1 MLDNTVEKLQFSV
14 LKHPKMLESG
24 QGFLLRLAVS
34 NGRFELGKLAQA
46 IDYKY
51 KPSSF
56 ILGGSDFNN
65 FLNALSAHTDLTGDD
80 LNEKFSKSINL
91 TGDSLAIT
99 DIRLPTP
106 KICPDC
112 MENED
117 SRYIK
122 ESWEYAHHTHCHE
135 HNVPLID
142 RCPYCTKPLSWNGD
156 IFAGCSCCGYRWKSF
171 NSLPEALPRYQ
182 TICDE
187 LTELELSEYLSALY
201 QNLIYVSRPFDL
213 SFDKFKQLPEGLFCI
228 SDLFEMAFQLTV
240 CDEAKTYWEQMRL
253 NHFSVDNNLNK
264 LNDDSLKMLA
274 KLPENK
280 YSLTFLKNRVKN
292 QPLQCFLPI
301 RQREMVST
309 LRSRNSRSVNDYQ
322 YQISLGLAAKLLGV
336 DKKTINALVEL
347 KLVSAYS
354 GSLNSKARIV
364 SGSSIATLINEIIEH
379 SIEIGDRQKQLISIK
394 DLMKGLPYFN
404 CDLSSLVNIIVI
416 NKCQTYID
424 NKGTFSIP
432 SLLINREEISAHL
445 ENYFVESIQFNLSRS
460 KLQQVCTL
468 KSHQYIEL
476 KNTFNFQE
484 IGPTASFAKLNPVQI
499 SLFFEK
505 YILINRWAKISGVKL
520 RSVIQFLKCESS
532 VIPNPIL
539 EHQDIFIYEKS
550 DELMD
555 SLTRYLIYHKGE
567 YDFLANICI

>member
-1 MLDNTVEKLQFSV
+1 MLNNTVDKLQFAV
-14 LKHPKMLESG
+14 LRSPKELESG

-80 LNEKFSKSINL
+80 LNEKFSKSISL
-91 TGDSLAIT
+91 TGENLAIT

-106 KICPDC
+106 KICPEC
-112 MENED
+112 MKNED
-117 SRYIK
+117 SCYIK
-122 ESWEYAHHTHCHE
+122 ESWEYAHHTHCE
-135 HNVPLID
+135 VHNVALID
-142 RCPYCTKPLSWNGD
+142 RCPRCTEPLSWNGD
-156 IFAGCSCCGYRWKSF
+156 IFGGCSCCGYRWESF
-171 NSLPEALPRYQ
+171 KSLPEVLPRYQ

-187 LTELELSEYLSALY
+187 LTELELTEYLSALY

-213 SFDKFKQLPEGLFCI
+213 SFDKFKQLPKGLFSI
-228 SDLFEMAFQLTV
+228 STLFEMAFQLTV
-240 CDEAKTYWEQMRL
+240 CDETKAYWEQMRL
-253 NHFSVDNNLNK
+253 SHFSIDNNLNK
-264 LNDDSLKMLA
+264 LNHASLNVLA

-347 KLVSAYS
+347 KLMSAYS

-379 SIEIGDRQKQLISIK
+379 SIEVGDRQKQLISIK

-532 VIPNPIL
+532 VISNPIL